1 MNSAAVNSS
10 AQHQQLARALVA
22 SARAS
27 ITLAGA
33 CAAITLI
40 GWMLNVDVLMRF
52 VPEWPLARPIAV
64 LTTLLAAGALALL
77 VSTRPRA
84 HGAGQLMLALAALAV
99 LAAMLV
105 PDAARLPGGSLN
117 PYPGSALLLIIA
129 AGALAASPSNTHRT
143 AARLLGASSA
153 ALLFIALIGIGF
165 RLLLDLE
172 PLVEISLPTLIALLL
187 LTYAVFVMRPDSW
200 VLDYLTSSRPGAVIM
215 RRLLPTALFVPLLIS
230 WLEIAAEGADV
241 IDSAFGAVLQIVA
254 TMVALGVL
262 ILWGVRRLERADA
275 QRSEAERALR
285 RAYDELDQRVAD
297 RTAALERANAAL
309 HDSLALLRGV
319 TESTPDLIVAK
330 DDHGRVVMA
339 NPAQVKAIGQA
350 EAAIIG
356 HTDRD
361 FMPDAALADRIM
373 ANDRR
378 VMSSGRVERVEE
390 TVATPEGPRTYLST
404 KSPLRDGHGKVVGV
418 IGLATDITDRKRMEN
433 ELREAQSFTQGLV
446 ETAPIILYLYD
457 SVQRR
462 IVYATGMG
470 LEVMGYRPEDLTSS
484 EGTGLEGLIHPEDL
498 PGVIDGLRRH
508 PLPGH
513 GVREVEF
520 RCRSRDG
527 QWRWMHGR
535 ERDFGAAEDD
545 RLLLGVMVDITDR
558 KVAELERER
567 LMSQEQKLRLDAERA
582 NRAKDEFLAIVSH
595 ELRSPLN
602 ALRGWGF
609 LLGSAKAPD
618 AGLVERATQA
628 IKRNVDHQARLIDDL
643 LDTSRIMSGKLNI
656 ERRPVNLTEVL
667 NTAVEVVK
675 PSAIAKRIE
684 VAFESEQPSL
694 TVEGD
699 AARLNQIV
707 VNLLSNAVK
716 FTPESGAVTVKLTA
730 SDGMARIEVSDT
742 GSGID
747 PEFLPRVFERFSQAD
762 TSTTR
767 RHGGLGIGLA
777 LVRHLTELHGGR
789 VHAYSEGV
797 GKGSAFSVELPMPH
811 SQVREARTE
820 STAPTTPTVGG
831 LAGMNVYTLDDDPDA
846 RDVISLTLR
855 HAGADV
861 RALASGAELIA
872 ALDSQLP
879 QTAPDIL
886 LMDLA
891 MPDEDG
897 FTVLA
902 RVRELEKS
910 KGCPFAIPAI
920 AVTAFT
926 EVSRARVMERGFLDH
941 VRKPIDPVTLVAS
954 IRRAARLA
962 RQKQRES
969 STG

>member
-1 MNSAAVNSS
+1 MSNVAVSSS
-10 AQHQQLARALVA
+10 ADHRQLAHALVA

-27 ITLAGA
+27 IAVASVCAGIA
-33 CAAITLI
+33 LI
-40 GWMLNVDVLMRF
+40 GWMAHVDVLMRF
-52 VPEWPLARPIAV
+52 VPEWPLTRPIDA
-64 LTTLLAAGALALL
+64 LTTLLAAGAFALL
-77 VSTRPRA
+77 VSRRRSR
-84 HGAGQLMLALAALAV
+84 HGAGQLMLAVAALTV
-99 LAAMLV
+99 LTAMLL

-129 AGALAASPSNTHRT
+129 AGAFVSSPSEKHRA

-153 ALLFIALIGIGF
+153 ALLFIALIGISF
-165 RLLLDLE
+165 RLLLDLD
-172 PLVEISLPTLIALLL
+172 PLVELSLPTLIALLL
-187 LTYAVFVMRPDSW
+187 LTYAVFVMCPDDW
-200 VLDYLTSSRPGAVIM
+200 VLEQLTSPRPGAVIM
-215 RRLLPTALFVPLLIS
+215 RRLLPTALFVPLLIG
-230 WLEIAAEGADV
+230 WFEIAAEGSGVLDN
-241 IDSAFGAVLQIVA
+241 AFGTVLQIVA
-254 TMVALGVL
+254 TTLALGAL

-275 QRSEAERALR
+275 QRSQAEQALR

-319 TESTPDLIVAK
+319 MESTPDLIIVK

-339 NPAQVKAIGQA
+339 NPAQVEAVGKSEA
-350 EAAIIG
+350 EIIG
-356 HTDRD
+356 HTDRE
-361 FMPDAALADRIM
+361 FMQDLALAERIM

-390 TVATPEGPRTYLST
+390 TVATPDGARTYLST
-404 KSPLRDGHGKVVGV
+404 KSPLRDGHGDIVGV
-418 IGLATDITDRKRMEN
+418 IGVATDITERKRMEN

-457 SVQRR
+457 RVQRR

-470 LEVMGYRPEDLTSS
+470 LEVMGYRPEDLTSRD
-484 EGTGLEGLIHPEDL
+484 GAGLEALIHPEDL
-498 PGVIDGLRRH
+498 PSVIDGLRRQT
-508 PLPGH
+508 PSVGAI
-513 GVREVEF
+513 REVEF
-520 RCRSRDG
+520 RCRSHGG

-535 ERDFGAAEDD
+535 ERDFEAGEDN

-558 KVAELERER
+558 KVAEIERER

-618 AGLVERATQA
+618 AALVDRATQA

-667 NTAVEVVK
+667 TTAIEVVK
-675 PSAIAKRIE
+675 PSAAAKRIE
-684 VAFESEQPSL
+684 LAFKSERPSL

-699 AARLNQIV
+699 AARLHQIV

-716 FTPESGAVTVKLTA
+716 FTPEAGAVSSTLTA
-730 SDGMARIEVSDT
+730 SDSMARIAVTDT

-762 TSTTR
+762 TSATR

-797 GKGSAFSVELPMPH
+797 GKGSTFTVELPLPQSH
-811 SQVREARTE
+811 LREPRPEAAA
-820 STAPTTPTVGG
+820 APVSIGG
-831 LAGMNVYTLDDDPDA
+831 LAGMNIYTLDDDPDA
-846 RDVISLTLR
+846 RDVIGLTLR
-855 HAGADV
+855 QAGAEV
-861 RALASGAELIA
+861 RTLASGAELIA

-879 QTAPDIL
+879 DTAPDIL
-886 LMDLA
+886 LLDLA

-897 FTVLA
+897 FSGT
-902 RVRELEKS
+902 
-910 KGCPFAIPAI
+910 
-920 AVTAFT
+920 
-926 EVSRARVMERGFLDH
+926 RARARPGAEQGMF
-941 VRKPIDPVTLVAS
+941 S
-954 IRRAARLA
+954 RRSRH
-962 RQKQRES
+962 RRDRIH
-969 STG
+969 